1 MKPRQRVSR
10 AGLKLLKSFEGFRSR
25 AARLPGRGHV
35 VGYGHTRSAREGVQV
50 SPGDAEALLLYDLM
64 PVEAAVNEWIF
75 APLSQNQFDALVSFA
90 FSIGVKAFRRSNV
103 LRFVN
108 QGAMLQA
115 AGAMEM
121 WRRADIEGESI
132 VVDALVRRRAAE
144 KALFLMPVEGWPHS
158 PTPVLKPRLDTS
170 AFMAVPRGPVEEVRT
185 PMDGDVARA
194 VRMASEGVLEDEP
207 EITSEEG
214 DEWSA
219 ARAAAAAVTARLQE
233 LVAEDRTDLD
243 QEVAQAPPAP
253 ARAAPQTLEETL
265 PDVEPFPAD
274 DTVVALRPSDGDPI
288 AQHDYGLGGLQDA
301 DPQAQ
306 LPDEPRNSGPYLLLG
321 LLGVVFWIMALVAVF
336 RTPAG
341 GAVGE
346 GASSVGWLLG
356 LIGTACVL
364 GALWFLL
371 GREEVVAEDLST
383 EDRREG

>member
-10 AGLKLLKSFEGFRSR
+10 AGLKLLKNFEGFRAK
-25 AARLPGRGHV
+25 AARLPGRGYV
-35 VGYGHTRSAREGVQV
+35 VGYGHTGSAREGVTV
-50 SPGDAEALLLYDLM
+50 TAGDAEALLLYDLM

-75 APLSQNQFDALVSFA
+75 APLNQNQFDALVSFA

-158 PTPVLKPRLDTS
+158 PTPVLKPRLDPS
-170 AFMAVPRGPVEEVRT
+170 AFLAVPRGRVEEVST

-194 VRMASEGVLEDEP
+194 VRMASEGLLDEEPDIGADED
-207 EITSEEG
+207 
-214 DEWSA
+214 DDWSA

-233 LVAEDRTDLD
+233 LVAEDR
-243 QEVAQAPPAP
+243 QPQAANEQHPQPAP
-253 ARAAPQTLEETL
+253 ETL
-265 PDVEPFPAD
+265 PDVEPFPSD
-274 DTVVALRPSDGDPI
+274 DVVVALHDQGGPV
-288 AQHDYGLGGLQDA
+288 AQHDYGLGGLEDA

-306 LPDEPRNSGPYLLLG
+306 LPEEPRNSGPYLLLG
-321 LLGVVFWIMALVAVF
+321 LVGLVFWIMALVVF
-336 RTPAG
+336 FRSPEDGSAAAG
-341 GAVGE
+341 GSMA
-346 GASSVGWLLG
+346 GWTLG
-356 LIGTACVL
+356 LVGLACVA
-364 GALWFLL
+364 GALWVLL
-371 GREEVVAEDLST
+371 APPEPPLPDELST
-383 EDRREG
+383 EDRPEA